1 MEKILIIDD
10 DDAIRRTMELHLA
23 DKGFRVFCGDSLRS
37 GKDLWNRHNPEIVLL
52 DLKLPD
58 GEGTSLLK
66 EQMEAG
72 SEAIVLMI
80 TGHQDMEYAIHAM
93 KHGAFNYLHKPLNID
108 ELDLSL
114 EDAVRELRV
123 SRKTIAINQHEN
135 EFNAGRIAGVSASIL
150 NTHKQIG
157 MAAKS
162 KVNVLISGESGTG
175 KELVARAIHYNS
187 TPDEPFVAVNCSAI
201 VSQLMESEMFGHEKG
216 AFTGAV
222 DRKLGKC
229 EYAGHG
235 TLFLDEIGDL
245 SMELQAK
252 LLRVLQERCFER
264 VGGTAQIPFLARV
277 IAATHQHLES
287 LTGTREFREDLY
299 FRLNVFQINLLPL
312 RERKEDILP
321 LVEHLLEKINLDLH
335 RKVNKV
341 PEPVVKRLMNYSWP
355 GNVRELENVLTQ
367 AVVRSTGDTLSV
379 DFLEPASHPTG
390 AKRELQAL
398 AEVEKEHIK
407 WVLGQVGGNLGK
419 ACEVLGITRPTL
431 RKKMEDYSIS

>member
-23 DKGFRVFCGDSLRS
+23 DKGFHVFCGDSLKA
-37 GKDLWNRHNPEIVLL
+37 GKELWNRHNPEIVLL

-66 EQMEAG
+66 EQVEAG
-72 SEAIVLMI
+72 SQAIILMI
-80 TGHQDMEYAIHAM
+80 TGHQDMDYAIRAM

-114 EDAVRELRV
+114 EGAVRELRV
-123 SRKTIAINQHEN
+123 SRRTIATNRPED
-135 EFNAGRIAGVSASIL
+135 EFKPGRIAGVSASIL
-150 NTHKQIG
+150 DTHKQIG

-162 KVNVLISGESGTG
+162 KVNVLITGESGTG
-175 KELVARAIHYNS
+175 KELVARAIHQNS
-187 TPDEPFVAVNCSAI
+187 TPVEPFVAVNCSAI
-201 VSQLMESEMFGHEKG
+201 VSQLMESEMFGHERG

-245 SMELQAK
+245 SFELQSK
-252 LLRVLQERCFER
+252 LLRVLQERYFER
-264 VGGTAQIPFLARV
+264 VGGTSQIPFRARV
-277 IAATHQHLES
+277 IAATHQRLES
-287 LTGTREFREDLY
+287 MIGTHEFREDLY
-299 FRLNVFQINLLPL
+299 FRLKVFQINLLPL

-321 LVEHLLEKINLDLH
+321 LVHHLLEKINLELH

-341 PEPVVKRLMNYSWP
+341 PDPVVKRLMNYSWP

-379 DFLEPASHPTG
+379 DFLEPAAYPAP
-390 AKRELQAL
+390 AKRELRTL
-398 AEVEKEHIK
+398 AEVEREHIE

-431 RKKMEDYSIS
+431 RKKMDDYGIS

>member
-23 DKGFRVFCGDSLRS
+23 DKGFRVFCGDSLKA
-37 GKDLWNRHNPEIVLL
+37 GKELWNRHNPEIVLL

-72 SEAIVLMI
+72 SDAIVLMI
-80 TGHQDMEYAIHAM
+80 TGHQDMDYAIRAM

-108 ELDLSL
+108 ELDLAL
-114 EDAVRELRV
+114 EGAVRELRV
-123 SRKTIAINQHEN
+123 SRKTLATIQSE
-135 EFNAGRIAGVSASIL
+135 EGFKPGRIAGVSASIL
-150 NTHKQIG
+150 DTHKQIG
-157 MAAKS
+157 IAAKS
-162 KVNVLISGESGTG
+162 KVNVLITGESGTG
-175 KELVARAIHYNS
+175 KELVAWAIHQNS
-187 TPDEPFVAVNCSAI
+187 TPAEPFVAVNCSAI

-229 EYAGHG
+229 EYAGRG

-252 LLRVLQERCFER
+252 LLRVLQERYFER
-264 VGGTAQIPFLARV
+264 VGGTSQIPFKARV
-277 IAATHQHLES
+277 IAATHQSLES
-287 LTGTREFREDLY
+287 MVGIHEFREDLY
-299 FRLNVFQINLLPL
+299 FRLKVFQIKLLPL

-321 LVEHLLEKINLDLH
+321 LVYYLLEKINFELH

-341 PEPVVKRLMNYSWP
+341 PDLVSKRLMNYSWP

-367 AVVRSTGDTLSV
+367 AVVRSSGDTLSV
-379 DFLEPASHPTG
+379 DFLDTPSRQITPG
-390 AKRELQAL
+390 RELKSL
-398 AEVEKEHIK
+398 AELEREHIE
-407 WVLGQVGGNLGK
+407 WVLGQVNGNLGK
-419 ACEVLGITRPTL
+419 ACDVLGITRPTL
-431 RKKMEDYSIS
+431 RKKMDDYGIS

>member
-23 DKGFRVFCGDSLRS
+23 DKGFRVFCGDTLRS

-66 EQMEAG
+66 EQIEAG

-80 TGHQDMEYAIHAM
+80 TGHQDMEYAIRAM

-123 SRKTIAINQHEN
+123 SRRTIAINQHEN

-175 KELVARAIHYNS
+175 KELVARAIHHNS
-187 TPDEPFVAVNCSAI
+187 TLDEPFVAVNCSAI

-264 VGGTAQIPFLARV
+264 VGGTSQIPFRARV
-277 IAATHQHLES
+277 IAATHQHLDRM
-287 LTGTREFREDLY
+287 TGTHEFREDLY
-299 FRLNVFQINLLPL
+299 FRLKVFQINLLPL

-321 LVEHLLEKINLDLH
+321 LVHHLLEKINLELH

-341 PEPVVKRLMNYSWP
+341 PDPVVKRLMNYSWP

-379 DFLEPASHPTG
+379 DFLEPAARPAAG
-390 AKRELQAL
+390 KKELRSL
-398 AEVEKEHIK
+398 AEVEKEHIE